1 VDGLHDT
8 AFDAAAAA
16 PVSVITAPAS
26 GNRGRAFVA
35 VWLMALVGIAGAGA
49 VGRLVASGDQGPRTA
64 VVAVESLP
72 EAAAPI
78 QPASPIRP
86 AELIVLASPAEAD
99 VTVTTREL
107 VIWGYVGV
115 DARRV
120 RVTLEARG
128 NRVIDDVTVIPVAVM
143 PALTSAERPNG
154 DRHAHFEVRFGLP
167 NPRPNG
173 RMIVQVAAYDVD
185 GTMIDVVRRPI
196 RVGPLAARPL
206 GEDGL
211 LGGLAGGD

>member
-8 AFDAAAAA
+8 AFDAVAAA
-16 PVSVITAPAS
+16 PVAVITAPAS

-35 VWLMALVGIAGAGA
+35 VWVMALVGIAGAGA
-49 VGRLVASGDQGPRTA
+49 VGRLVASGDQESRTA
-64 VVAVESLP
+64 ALAVESLP
-72 EAAAPI
+72 GAALPI
-78 QPASPIRP
+78 QPVSPIRP
-86 AELIVLASPAEAD
+86 EELIVLASPAEAD
-99 VTVTTREL
+99 VTITTREL
-107 VIWGYVGV
+107 VIWGYVSV
-115 DARRV
+115 DARSV

-128 NRVIDDVTVIPVAVM
+128 NRVIDDVTVVPILISAGR
-143 PALTSAERPNG
+143 LTG

-173 RMIVQVAAYDVD
+173 RMIVQVAAHDEE

-196 RVGPLAARPL
+196 RVGPLVARPL

-211 LGGLAGGD
+211 MGGLAGGD